1 MSTLEKKSFTTPDE
15 TRSLPKTKIEVVTF
29 GDMVAMKA
37 TLDPG
42 WKWSENVKPQ
52 AGTES
57 CQVAH
62 FGYVISGR
70 IRVVMDDGKEEEY
83 GPGDVMVAAPGHN
96 AWVVGNE
103 PYVGLDFVGGKTYA
117 K

>member
-1 MSTLEKKSFTTPDE
+1 M
-15 TRSLPKTKIEVVTF
+15 
-29 GDMVAMKA
+29 
-37 TLDPG
+37 
-42 WKWSENVKPQ
+42 
-52 AGTES
+52 
-57 CQVAH
+57 
-62 FGYVISGR
+62 
-70 IRVVMDDGKEEEY
+70 MDDGKEEEY